1 MRQAVTAR
9 RDGRCTCLPSASPL
23 WQGGISVDPSNSWR
37 CSHGP
42 RFVRPLLSQHSVL
55 RHRDFRRFFIG
66 QSASMLGDQF
76 AEIAIPLTA
85 VLVLG
90 SGPREL
96 GFLVA
101 AGLVPSLLLSLP
113 VGSAVDGLGHRRMW
127 MIVADCVR
135 AVAVVSLPA
144 AYLFSALSLTQLYAV
159 ALVVGV
165 FDVVFFVAYQPLLV
179 TMVRGQD
186 LLAANSLLN
195 GSRAVSQVAGL
206 SLGGALVA
214 ILTAPMALVVN
225 ALSFVVSGVQLA
237 RIRPSEPPPGRR
249 GAAPLRGGLAWI
261 GQDVVVRWM
270 LVSSAAVNLF
280 ALMGT
285 AVLVLYITRT
295 LALGSAALG
304 LVLGVGA
311 LGGVLGAVTFGRLV
325 GRFGLGRSAV
335 LAPLILALGLLI
347 YPTATGGPIVAA
359 LLMVLGAV
367 VSTVGIVWADIALG
381 SVLAQEVPDAMR
393 ARVAGA
399 YRTVNYGVRPLGAV
413 LGGLIGTAVDLRATL
428 LISGLGAL
436 AGAALRLRRPI
447 ARLVLEE

>member
-1 MRQAVTAR
+1 M
-9 RDGRCTCLPSASPL
+9 
-23 WQGGISVDPSNSWR
+23 
-37 CSHGP
+37 
-42 RFVRPLLSQHSVL
+42 L

-85 VLVLG
+85 ILVLG
-90 SGPREL
+90 AGPREL

-113 VGSAVDGLGHRRMW
+113 VGSAVDWLRCRRMW
-127 MIVADCVR
+127 MVVADVVR
-135 AVAVVSLPA
+135 SLAVMSLPA
-144 AYLFSALSLTQLYAV
+144 AYVLGALTLTQLYVV

-179 TMVRGQD
+179 TMVRGKD

-195 GSRAVSQVAGL
+195 GSRAVSQVVGL

-214 ILTAPMALVVN
+214 VLTAPIALVVN

-237 RIRPSEPPPGRR
+237 RIQPSEPPPAQTRLP
-249 GAAPLRGGLAWI
+249 PLRGGLTWI
-261 GQDVVVRWM
+261 RENVVVRWM
-270 LVSSAAVNLF
+270 LVSAAMVNLF
-280 ALMGT
+280 AFMGT
-285 AVLVLYITRT
+285 AVLLLYATRT

-304 LVLGVGA
+304 LILGVGA
-311 LGGVLGAVTFGRLV
+311 LGGVLGAVTFGRV
-325 GRFGLGRSAV
+325 QARFGLGRSAV
-335 LAPLILALGLLI
+335 AAPLTFALGLLI
-347 YPTATGGPIVAA
+347 YPTATGGPVAAA
-359 LLMVLGAV
+359 LLMLLGAV

-413 LGGLIGTAVDLRATL
+413 LGGVIATALDLRTTL

-447 ARLVLEE
+447 MRLVLEDN